1 LSGDDGHHADQAVF
15 AAGGLSRQ
23 WLVRA
28 AVLGGAALLATWLVA
43 LALGAMGG
51 FKALPSLPGQ
61 SGQSGG
67 ESRQVNTGKAAKPA
81 PVTQRDDRGRGD
93 AEEPVSN
100 AGSTAPSRPVSRPA
114 PERTPRLRPAPVVS
128 APTTTTAA
136 TTKPGKRLGTTQTGG
151 PPVESPGNG
160 PGGAGPPGQSG

>member
-51 FKALPSLPGQ
+51 FEALPSLPGQ
-61 SGQSGG
+61 SSG
-67 ESRQVNTGKAAKPA
+67 ESREVNSGKAAKPA
-81 PVTQRDDRGRGD
+81 PVTQRGDQRRGG
-93 AEEPVSN
+93 AEEPVSD
-100 AGSTAPSRPVSRPA
+100 AGSSAPSRTVSRPA
-114 PERTPRLRPAPVVS
+114 PERTPRLKPAPTPVVS

>member
-15 AAGGLSRQ
+15 AGGGLSRQ

-51 FKALPSLPGQ
+51 FEALPDLP
-61 SGQSGG
+61 GQSGG
-67 ESRQVNTGKAAKPA
+67 ESREVNTGKAAKPA
-81 PVTQRDDRGRGD
+81 PVAQRDDRRGGE
-93 AEEPVSN
+93 EEPVTDADS
-100 AGSTAPSRPVSRPA
+100 SAPSRTVSRPA
-114 PERTPRLRPAPVVS
+114 PERTQRSKPAPAPVVS

-136 TTKPGKRLGTTQTGG
+136 TPKPGKRLGTTQTSG